1 MEDNILD
8 LIDDV
13 NERMEKI
20 VRSMDRACGYDEL
33 GLDPRAG
40 RVWINDSCIVTDN
53 PRSLNY
59 YGGFEYVDGEYVQQL
74 GDYTVYLAY
83 ADRVQKCISTFLR
96 ISGQRRAYAATKE
109 CQTEE

>member
-1 MEDNILD
+1 M
-8 LIDDV
+8 
-13 NERMEKI
+13 
-20 VRSMDRACGYDEL
+20 
-33 GLDPRAG
+33 
-40 RVWINDSCIVTDN
+40 WINDSCIVTNN

-83 ADRVQKCISTFLR
+83 ADRVQKCINTFLR